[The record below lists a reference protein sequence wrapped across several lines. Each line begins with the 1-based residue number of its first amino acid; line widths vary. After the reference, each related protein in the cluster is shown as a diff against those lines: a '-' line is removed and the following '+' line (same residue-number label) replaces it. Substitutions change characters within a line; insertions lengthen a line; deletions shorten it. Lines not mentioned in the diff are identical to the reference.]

1 MEPMVSIIMPVYK
14 VEDYVAKAIESVQNQ
29 TFQDWELLIVDD
41 GSPDE
46 SGEICDL
53 YAWEDSRIR
62 SSTRRT
68 AEHRVPETW
77 RWIMR
82 PVNII
87 SSWTRMTGPSR
98 RCWPI
103 W

>member
-62 SSTRRT
+62 VFHKENGRK
-68 AEHRVPETW
+68 
-77 RWIMR
+77 
-82 PVNII
+82 
-87 SSWTRMTGPSR
+87 
-98 RCWPI
+98 CWPI

>member
-53 YAWEDSRIR
+53 YAC
-62 SSTRRT
+62 
-68 AEHRVPETW
+68 
-77 RWIMR
+77 

-98 RCWPI
+98 RCWPM

>member
-53 YAWEDSRIR
+53 YAW
-62 SSTRRT
+62 
-68 AEHRVPETW
+68 
-77 RWIMR
+77 
-82 PVNII
+82 
-87 SSWTRMTGPSR
+87 
-98 RCWPI
+98 
-103 W
+103 